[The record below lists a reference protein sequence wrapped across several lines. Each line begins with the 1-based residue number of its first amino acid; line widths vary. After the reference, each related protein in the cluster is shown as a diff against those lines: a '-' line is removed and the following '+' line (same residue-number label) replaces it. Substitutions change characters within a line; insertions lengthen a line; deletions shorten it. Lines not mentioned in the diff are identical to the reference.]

1 MKIDRLQ
8 TGIYSVNCYVLHT
21 EEGHAVI
28 VDPGGDSDEII
39 DFVAKE
45 DLNVVAILLTHGHGD
60 HIGGVPELKEALG
73 VPVMVHAGD
82 DDMVKDSSINMS
94 SAMAMGDVAFEP
106 DKLMNHGDLIEVGSE
121 TLEVIHTPGHT
132 KGGVCLL
139 GEGIL
144 ITGDTLFQGSIGR
157 TDLYGGDLE
166 MLMDSIIIKL
176 MGLPD
181 ETLVYPGHG
190 GHSTIGTEKKRNPF
204 IQNRMK

>member
-1 MKIDRLQ
+1 MRVDRLQ